1 MKNYHI
7 LMGDVVGSSKRN
19 QVELQQQL
27 KRLVSAANAK
37 FKKKLLS
44 PYTITLGDEFQ
55 GVATSLS
62 SIVETLFYAE
72 EEILR
77 RQYAFKLHY
86 VAHFGA
92 ITTRINPSIAH
103 EMLGP
108 GLTCA
113 RAELTRKRRERP
125 RFTFLYEDIGASS
138 VLDDLFYPIEEII
151 DRWKERD
158 FAFVL
163 ELLASDSDSKVGAKL
178 QKDRTLI
185 WKRRRSLR
193 IDEYVRL
200 KRAIL
205 EVAQMLD

>member
-7 LMGDVVGSSKRN
+7 MMGDVVASSKRN
-19 QVELQQQL
+19 QIELQQQL
-27 KRLVSAANAK
+27 KRLVGAANS
-37 FKKKLLS
+37 KLKNKVLS

-62 SIVETLFYAE
+62 SIVDALFYFE

-77 RQYAFKLHY
+77 RKYSFKLHF

-92 ITTRINPSIAH
+92 ITTRINPSVAY

-108 GLTCA
+108 GLSRA
-113 RAELTRKRRERP
+113 RTELTRKRRERP
-125 RFTFLYEDIGASS
+125 RFTFLYGDSGASS
-138 VLDDLFYPIEEII
+138 VLEDLFYPIEEII

-158 FAFVL
+158 FALIL
-163 ELLASDSDSKVGAKL
+163 ELLASESDSKVGAKL

-205 EVAQMLD
+205 KIAQMLD